1 MNRFIP
7 ANTRLALAPALAFTL
22 ALGCSGAGVTSADSG
37 VAPGHPGAPTSVTP
51 GTPGTP
57 TTPDPGTTTRAAHP
71 GLCAPPTA
79 FSYALCTCEDLTQV
93 GWLKVGA
100 GASGDGSVGV
110 NGFSSVA
117 NDSEISGSWVSWR
130 QWTAGTG
137 AHIGGSLR
145 SGADLLVAGAV
156 WVGKDLAV
164 KQNLTGA
171 GFLNV
176 GGALRV
182 GGNDVF
188 LGFSQIA
195 GGKAAFDAPT
205 QPPCGCDPA
214 SLFDVV
220 GAVNQARTLND
231 NAARGVPAGAQLDIG
246 VQRLALDTGRYFFQG
261 VHNIGAGVL
270 DIRGNVSIYID
281 GSLDEIGAEAIKIE
295 TGASLDLYVSGAVR
309 LVGFS
314 PLGDRQS
321 PSSFRLFVGGSD
333 RLSIGAGLQEFFG
346 SIYAPTADLAFAG
359 VTVIWGSL
367 FAKQVIDLGVLAINH
382 GGAVATCTPPAVTT
396 DGGVPT
402 PPPPNV
408 PPTPPPP
415 IVP

>member
-7 ANTRLALAPALAFTL
+7 ARTTPALASALALALTSALTL
-22 ALGCSGAGVTSADSG
+22 TPGCSGAGTGVTAADAG
-37 VAPGHPGAPTSVTP
+37 VAPGQTP
-51 GTPGTP
+51 
-57 TTPDPGTTTRAAHP
+57 TRAAHP
-71 GLCAPPTA
+71 GLCAPPTT

-100 GASGDGSVGV
+100 GASGEGSVGV

-117 NDSEISGSWVSWR
+117 NDSQISGSWVSWR

-188 LGFSQIA
+188 LGFSQVA

-205 QPPCGCDPA
+205 QPPCGCDAA

-220 GAVNQARTLND
+220 GAVDQARTLND
-231 NAARGVPAGAQLDIG
+231 NAARGIPAGTQLDIG
-246 VQRLALDTGRYFFQG
+246 VQRLTLDTGRYYFQG

-281 GSLDEIGAEAIKIE
+281 GRLDEIGAEAIHIE

-321 PSSFRLFVGGSD
+321 PSSFRLFVGGSEP
-333 RLSIGAGLQEFFG
+333 LSLGAGLQEFFG
-346 SIYAPTADLAFAG
+346 SIYAPTADIAFAG
-359 VTVIWGSL
+359 VTVVWGSL
-367 FAKQVIDLGVLAINH
+367 FARRVIDLGVLAINH
-382 GGAVATCTPPAVTT
+382 GGAVATCTPPAVVT
-396 DGGVPT
+396 DGGAPT

-415 IVP
+415 PIVP

>member
-1 MNRFIP
+1 MNRFI
-7 ANTRLALAPALAFTL
+7 LATIAVTMTME
-22 ALGCSGAGVTSADSG
+22 LGCSGGGAPLADG
-37 VAPGHPGAPTSVTP
+37 GIAPGHPDGAPGSITVAV
-51 GTPGTP
+51 
-57 TTPDPGTTTRAAHP
+57 PDPGASTRAAHP

-79 FSYALCTCEDLTQV
+79 FSYALCTCENLTQV
-93 GWLKVGA
+93 GFLKVGT

-110 NGFSSVA
+110 NGLSSVA
-117 NDSEISGSWVSWR
+117 NDSQVSGSWVSWR
-130 QWTAGTG
+130 QWTAGTA

-145 SGADLLVAGAV
+145 SGADLVVAGAV

-188 LGFSQIA
+188 LGFAQVA
-195 GGKAAFDAPT
+195 GGRAAFDAPT
-205 QPPCGCDPA
+205 QPPCGCDGP
-214 SLFDVV
+214 SLFDVA
-220 GAVNQARTLND
+220 GAVAQARTMND
-231 NAARGVPAGAQLDIG
+231 NATRGIPAGAQLDIG
-246 VQRLALDTGRYFFQG
+246 VQRLTLDTGRYYFQG

-281 GSLDEIGAEAIKIE
+281 GSLDEIGAEAIKLE
-295 TGASLDLYVSGAVR
+295 TGATLDLYVSGAVR
-309 LVGFS
+309 LVGFT
-314 PLGDRQS
+314 PVGNRQS

-333 RLSIGAGLQEFFG
+333 RLSIGVGLQEFFG
-346 SIYAPTADLAFAG
+346 SIYAPTAEIALAG

-367 FAKQVIDLGVLAINH
+367 FAKEVIDLGVLAINH
-382 GGAVATCTPPAVTT
+382 GGAVPTCTPPVVVT
-396 DGGVPT
+396 DGGT
-402 PPPPNV
+402 PPPPVV
-408 PPTPPPP
+408 PMPPPP

>member
-1 MNRFIP
+1 MTRRLCSSLIP
-7 ANTRLALAPALAFTL
+7 TLALALTLALAPVLA
-22 ALGCSGAGVTSADSG
+22 CSGGPV
-37 VAPGHPGAPTSVTP
+37 PGADAGIPITP
-51 GTPGTP
+51 HVDPGTP
-57 TTPDPGTTTRAAHP
+57 TRASNP

-79 FSYALCTCEDLTQV
+79 FSYALCTCENLTQV
-93 GWLKVGA
+93 GFLKVGA

-110 NGFSSVA
+110 NGLSSVA
-117 NDSEISGSWVSWR
+117 NDSNVSGSWVSWK
-130 QWTAGTG
+130 QWTGGTG

-164 KQNLTGA
+164 KGNLTGA
-171 GFLNV
+171 GLLTV
-176 GGALRV
+176 AGALRV

-188 LGFSQIA
+188 LGLRQVA
-195 GGKAAFDAPT
+195 GGRAAFDAPT

-214 SLFDVV
+214 TLFDVA
-220 GAVNQARTLND
+220 GAVAQARTTND
-231 NAARGVPAGAQLDIG
+231 NAARGIPAGAQLDVG
-246 VQRLALDTGRYFFQG
+246 VQRLILDTGRYYFQG

-281 GSLDEIGAEAIKIE
+281 GSLDEIGAEAIKLE
-295 TGASLDLYVSGAVR
+295 TGATLDLYVSGPVR
-309 LVGFS
+309 LVGFTPVGS
-314 PLGDRQS
+314 RQS

-346 SIYAPTADLAFAG
+346 SIYAPTAEIALAG

-367 FAKQVIDLGVLAINH
+367 FAREVIDLGVLAINH
-382 GGAVATCTPPAVTT
+382 GGAIPTCTPPVVVRPDA
-396 DGGVPT
+396 GA
-402 PPPPNV
+402 PP

-415 IVP
+415 ATPPIIP